1 MKQVLLSIT
10 LFILTTTSYAQSC
23 TSTTYYDNMETYTW
37 FGDWWLYNFSNYYTN
52 FSVSPSV
59 SAVHY
64 GSGASTSGIEQDWYT
79 MPVING
85 LNPNYTYKVKFRL
98 ASYTITS
105 PTATTRGV
113 DAADY
118 VQVQLSRNGGA
129 YVTEMTI
136 FGFSN
141 QTWTYNAT
149 GIAAKTANGT
159 NTNYQIAVGGART
172 DGFSTVE
179 LTLQPNTTSV
189 AIDLYMRCNSAG
201 EEFWIDNVELI
212 ETIPTPSVT
221 ISGTNSICSGASTT
235 LTATGAQTYSWNNGV
250 SNGVSFVPTAT
261 TSYTVTGTNV
271 GMVNGVGTTNTCS
284 STQSTTVTVKPT
296 PNIPTL
302 SADTTL
308 CYGEFAVLLATSNIG
323 TIQWYDALSGGNLLG
338 TGTSYTTNPLLT
350 NASFFAQSEALG
362 CVSLRSQVD
371 ITIDGCI
378 LPIQLRSFTGENE
391 GNTNT
396 LYWVTDSEHNSSH
409 FDVERSKN
417 GIDFN
422 YIGSIIADQNNP
434 YMYVDET
441 PYIGT
446 NYYRLKMVDL
456 DFTYDFSNIIAIDVE
471 PLSNDF
477 RVYPNPFGD
486 IITYVY
492 YEEVPEDLDI
502 FIIND
507 IGQEVY
513 YKTVPCPGCYNVVHL
528 DTHDILPGHYTLKIL
543 HKVSNITRLIKIVK

>member
-1 MKQVLLSIT
+1 MKQVLLSIA

-37 FGDWWLYNFSNYYTN
+37 FGDWWLYNFSNFYTN

-64 GSGASTSGIEQDWYT
+64 GSGTGTSGIEQDWYT
-79 MPVING
+79 MPTITG

-98 ASYTITS
+98 ASYTITA

-118 VQVQLSRNGGA
+118 IQVQLSRNGGA

-136 FGFSN
+136 FGFNN

-159 NTNYQIAVGGART
+159 NTNYQITVGGART

-179 LTLQPNTTSV
+179 LTLQPGTTSV

-221 ISGTNSICSGASTT
+221 IGGTTSVCSGESTT

-271 GMVNGVGTTNTCS
+271 GMVSGVGTTNTCS
-284 STQSTTVTVKPT
+284 STQSTTITVKPI
-296 PNIPTL
+296 PNIPNL

-308 CYGEFAVLLATSNIG
+308 CYGEFAVLLAGSNIG

-338 TGTSYTTNPLLT
+338 TGTSYTTSPLLT

-543 HKVSNITRLIKIVK
+543 HKASNITRLIKIVK